1 MHGPHRIV
9 VNAHGTLLEIEPFV
23 GTADYFCLSP
33 GLVDIQMNGFD
44 DVDVA
49 SASQEDLQRLD
60 EALRVAGTTSW
71 LGTITT
77 APLAQLSAIIA
88 KLQDAYD
95 TNVIAGFAGVHVE
108 GPFLGQSPGAHRVK
122 NIIAADSQWI
132 STLTSVVRLMTIAP
146 EQAGVIEAVTQMR
159 TQGICVSIGHS
170 QPSDEEYD
178 MAISAGAA
186 MVTHLFNA
194 MSGVHHRNAG
204 LALRALTDDRVT
216 VGLIADLVHVQPSA
230 LALAFRSKGEHN
242 VCLVSD
248 SVGWNSPAIAPF
260 GLVATDA
267 VRMPNGTLAGACVPL
282 AAGVRNV
289 VHSCSVSLER
299 ALRAATS
306 APADVLSRD
315 DIGRIKIGKPSDI
328 VAFDA
333 SLTVV
338 GTWVRL
344 PSVGA

>member
-9 VNAHGTLLEIEPFV
+9 IDAHGNVIEVTPFI
-23 GTADYFCLSP
+23 GTADYFCISP
-33 GLVDIQMNGFD
+33 GLVDLQMNGFG

-49 SASQEDLQRLD
+49 SASLDDLMRLD
-60 EALRVAGTTSW
+60 DALRVEGTTSW

-77 APLAQLSAIIA
+77 APLAQLSETIA
-88 KLQDAYD
+88 RLQAAYD
-95 TNVIAGFAGVHVE
+95 SRDVAGFIGVHVE

-122 NIIAADSQWI
+122 NIVAADSQWI
-132 STLTSVVRLMTIAP
+132 STLTSVVRIMTLAP
-146 EQAGVIEAVTQMR
+146 EQDGVVEAISQLR

-170 QPSDEEYD
+170 QPSDEQYD
-178 MAISAGAA
+178 RAISAGAT

-194 MSGVHHRNAG
+194 MSGVHHRNEG
-204 LALRALTDDRVT
+204 LALRALIDDTVT
-216 VGLIADLVHVQPSA
+216 IGLIADLVHVQPSA
-230 LALAFRSKGEHN
+230 LTLAFRSKGEHN

-248 SVGWNSPAIAPF
+248 SVGWNSPSIAPF
-260 GLVATDA
+260 GLVATNA
-267 VRMPNGTLAGACVPL
+267 VRMPNGTLAGSCVPL

-289 VHSCSVSLER
+289 VQSCSVSLER
-299 ALRAATS
+299 ALRASTS
-306 APADVLSRD
+306 APADVLTRD
-315 DIGRIKIGKPSDI
+315 DLGRIKVGKPCDI

-338 GTWVRL
+338 STWVRL

>member
-9 VNAHGTLLEIEPFV
+9 INAHGKVLEVTPFI
-23 GTADYFCLSP
+23 GTADYFCISP
-33 GLVDIQMNGFD
+33 GLVDLQMNGFG

-49 SASQEDLQRLD
+49 SASPDDLGRLD
-60 EALRVAGTTSW
+60 HELRVMGTTSW

-77 APLAQLSAIIA
+77 APLAQLSDTIA
-88 KLQDAYD
+88 RLQATYD
-95 TNVIAGFAGVHVE
+95 SRDIAGFIGVHVE

-122 NIIAADSQWI
+122 NIIAADSHWI
-132 STLTSVVRLMTIAP
+132 STLPSVVRIMTLAP
-146 EQAGVIEAVTQMR
+146 EQDGVVEAISQLR
-159 TQGICVSIGHS
+159 TQGICASIGHS

-178 MAISAGAA
+178 RAISAGAT

-194 MSGVHHRNAG
+194 MSGVHHRNEG
-204 LALRALTDDRVT
+204 LALRALTDDMVS

-248 SVGWNSPAIAPF
+248 SVGWNSPAIAPLA
-260 GLVATDA
+260 LVATDA
-267 VRMPNGTLAGACVPL
+267 VRMANGTLAGSCVPL

-289 VHSCSVSLER
+289 VHACSVSLER

-306 APADVLSRD
+306 APAELLTRD
-315 DIGRIKIGKPSDI
+315 DIGRIKVGKPCDI

-333 SLTVV
+333 SLTIVR
-338 GTWVRL
+338 TWVRL

>member
-9 VNAHGTLLEIEPFV
+9 IDAHGTVLEITPFI
-23 GTADYFCLSP
+23 GTADYFCISP
-33 GLVDIQMNGFD
+33 GLVDLQMNGFGV
-44 DVDVA
+44 VDVA
-49 SASQEDLQRLD
+49 SASPDDLMCLD
-60 EALRVAGTTSW
+60 HELQVMGTTSW

-77 APLAQLSAIIA
+77 APLSQLSETIA
-88 KLQDAYD
+88 RLQVAYD
-95 TNVIAGFAGVHVE
+95 SRDVAGLIGVHIE

-122 NIIAADSQWI
+122 NIIAADSEWI
-132 STLTSVVRLMTIAP
+132 STLTSVVRIMTLAP
-146 EQAGVIEAVTQMR
+146 EQDGVLEAISQLR

-178 MAISAGAA
+178 SAISAGAT

-194 MSGVHHRNAG
+194 MSGVHHRNVG
-204 LALRALTDDRVT
+204 LALRALTDDRVS

-248 SVGWNSPAIAPF
+248 SVGWNSPAISPS
-260 GLVATDA
+260 GVVATNA
-267 VRMPNGTLAGACVPL
+267 VRMPNGTLAGSCVPL
-282 AAGVRNV
+282 AEGVRNV

-315 DIGRIKIGKPSDI
+315 DLGRIKVGKPGDI

-338 GTWVRL
+338 RTWVRL